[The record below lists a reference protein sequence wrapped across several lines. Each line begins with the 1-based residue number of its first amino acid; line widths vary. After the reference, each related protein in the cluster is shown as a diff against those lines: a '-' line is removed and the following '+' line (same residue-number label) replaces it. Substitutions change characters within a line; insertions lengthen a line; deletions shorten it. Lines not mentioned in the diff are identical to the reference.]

1 MKKVTYV
8 IVLAL
13 FIGVLF
19 CSCGTSNAIT
29 TKQEKQQNEA
39 MIKMP
44 DGTAVRG
51 YIQTHDCMIDPA
63 DYAAYVKIDDVTY
76 VTSWKNV
83 VIIEH
88 KMQNKEK

>member
-1 MKKVTYV
+1 MKKIAYV
-8 IVLAL
+8 LMLAL
-13 FIGVLF
+13 FIGVMS
-19 CSCGTSNAIT
+19 CSCGASDAKS

-44 DGTAVRG
+44 DETVIRG
-51 YIQTHDCMIDPA
+51 YLQTPDCMINPQ

-76 VTSWKNV
+76 VTSWENV

>member
-1 MKKVTYV
+1 
-8 IVLAL
+8 
-13 FIGVLF
+13 
-19 CSCGTSNAIT
+19 
-29 TKQEKQQNEA
+29 
-39 MIKMP
+39 MP

-76 VTSWKNV
+76 VTSWENV

>member
-44 DGTAVRG
+44 DGTVVRG
-51 YIQTHDCMIDPA
+51 YLQTPDCKINTEY
-63 DYAAYVKIDDVTY
+63 YAAYVKIDDVTY
-76 VTSWKNV
+76 VTSWENI
-83 VIIEH
+83 VIIKH
-88 KMQNKEK
+88 

>member
-19 CSCGTSNAIT
+19 CGCGTSNAIT
-29 TKQEKQQNEA
+29 TKQEKQQNESI
-39 MIKMP
+39 IKMP
-44 DGTAVRG
+44 DGTVVRG
-51 YIQTHDCMIDPA
+51 YLQTPDCKINPV

-76 VTSWKNV
+76 VTSWENI

-88 KMQNKEK
+88 

>member
-1 MKKVTYV
+1 MKKITYV
-8 IVLAL
+8 IVLTL
-13 FIGVLF
+13 FIVALF
-19 CSCGTSNAIT
+19 CSCGISNAKT

-44 DGTAVRG
+44 DGTVVRG
-51 YIQTHDCMIDPA
+51 YLQTPDCKINPV

-76 VTSWKNV
+76 VTSWENI

-88 KMQNKEK
+88 

>member
-39 MIKMP
+39 MIKMS

-51 YIQTHDCMIDPA
+51 YIQTHDCMIGPA

-76 VTSWKNV
+76 VTSWK
-83 VIIEH
+83 
-88 KMQNKEK
+88 KL

>member
-1 MKKVTYV
+1 MKKIAYV
-8 IVLAL
+8 LMLAL
-13 FIGVLF
+13 FIGAMS
-19 CSCGTSNAIT
+19 CSCGTSDVKS
-29 TKQEKQQNEA
+29 TKQEKQQKEA

-44 DGTAVRG
+44 DGTVVRG
-51 YIQTHDCMIDPA
+51 YLQTHDCMINPK

-76 VTSWKNV
+76 VTSWENV